1 MAFSVST
8 ELPAARHRL
17 IHTTGMLRVLA
28 ILGLLIGLAPSAHAG
43 RGTNLV
49 KYMPDDAN
57 VIVIADVARARRS
70 PIFKKV
76 FEAAR
81 SKNDALDDLAS
92 ALAVDKAVDTI
103 AASGNVAQG
112 KAVLVIEGRVDKVL
126 AEVKKQATK
135 EDKHAGVTFWVVPD
149 GEIGLVDKKLVMASP
164 GEMEHVIDRAL
175 DKKAKGP
182 GSLRT
187 ILASAS
193 ANSSVFGGMVIDADT
208 KKQMAA
214 DLGAEPQ
221 WAAFSLGMAQRLT
234 MEARVKCADDAAAA
248 AVVKAGN
255 DKLGAPGV
263 DGTIRSRVE
272 GFVSKDFADS
282 ILVDQDHT
290 FARISATM
298 TQDDVDKV
306 LALVKMFM

>member
-1 MAFSVST
+1 
-8 ELPAARHRL
+8 
-17 IHTTGMLRVLA
+17 MLRVLA
-28 ILGLLIGLAPSAHAG
+28 IVGLLIGLAPTAHAG

-49 KYMPDDAN
+49 KYLPDDTN
-57 VIVIADVARARRS
+57 VVVVADVARARRS

-81 SKNDALDDLAS
+81 TKNDALDDLATS
-92 ALAVDKAVDTI
+92 LAVDKLVDTI
-103 AASGNVAQG
+103 VVAGNVAQG
-112 KAVLVIEGRVDKVL
+112 TAVLVFEGRVDKVL
-126 AEVKKQATK
+126 PELKKQATK

-149 GEIGLVDKKLVMASP
+149 GEIALVDKKLVMASP
-164 GEMEHVIDRAL
+164 GEMEHVIDRAQ

-187 ILASAS
+187 ILATAT
-193 ANSSVFGGMVIDADT
+193 ANSSVFGGMALDADA

-221 WAAFSLGMAQRLT
+221 WVAFSFGMAQKLT
-234 MEARVKCADDAAAA
+234 MEARMKCADDTAAAA
-248 AVVKAGN
+248 AAKAVN

-263 DGTIRSRVE
+263 DGTLRSRVE
-272 GFVSKDFADS
+272 GFVSKEFADS
-282 ILVDQDHT
+282 ILVDQDHA
-290 FARISATM
+290 FARISATL

-306 LALVKMFM
+306 LALAKMFM

>member
-1 MAFSVST
+1 
-8 ELPAARHRL
+8 
-17 IHTTGMLRVLA
+17 MLRVLA
-28 ILGLLIGLAPSAHAG
+28 VATALVLITLAPPAHAG

-49 KYMPDDAN
+49 KYLPDDSN
-57 VIVIADVARARRS
+57 VLVVTDVARARRS

-81 SKNDALDDLAS
+81 SKSDALDALAS
-92 ALAVDKAVDTI
+92 SVAIDKLVDTI
-103 AASGNVAQG
+103 ALGGNSGQS
-112 KAVLVIEGRVDKVL
+112 KAVVVFEGRVDKVL
-126 AEVKKQATK
+126 PEVKKQATK
-135 EDKHAGVTFWVVPD
+135 EDKHAGVTFWIVPD
-149 GEIGLVDKKLVMASP
+149 GEIAIVDKKLVIASA
-164 GEMEHVIDRAL
+164 GEIEHVIDRAL

-182 GSLRT
+182 SGLRT
-187 ILASAS
+187 ILASSDAS
-193 ANSSVFGGMVIDADT
+193 SSVFGGVVLDVDA

-221 WAAFSLGMAQRLT
+221 WAGFSLGMAQRLT
-234 MEARVKCADDAAAA
+234 VQARMKCADDAAAA
-248 AVVKAGN
+248 DVVKAVN

-263 DGTIRSRVE
+263 DGTFRSRVE
-272 GFVSKDFADS
+272 GFVSKDLADS

-290 FARISATM
+290 FARISATL